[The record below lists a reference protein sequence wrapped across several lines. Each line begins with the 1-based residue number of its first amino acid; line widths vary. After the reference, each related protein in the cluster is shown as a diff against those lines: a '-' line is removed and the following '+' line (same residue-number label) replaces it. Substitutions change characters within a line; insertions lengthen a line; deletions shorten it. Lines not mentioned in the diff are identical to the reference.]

1 MDEQEKRPPKLLN
14 QLRELLRR
22 GAIGENIDEQEKRPP
37 KLLDQLRELL
47 KKKHYSYKTEQ
58 SYVQW
63 VKRYILFNN
72 KHHPKDM
79 GEQEITQFLSHLAVK
94 ENVSA
99 STQNQALC

>member
-1 MDEQEKRPPKLLN
+1 ME
-14 QLRELLRR
+14 
-22 GAIGENIDEQEKRPP
+22 EQEKRPP

-47 KKKHYSYKTEQ
+47 RIKHYSYKTEQ

-63 VKRYILFNN
+63 VKRYILFHN
-72 KHHPKDM
+72 KRHPKDM

-99 STQNQALC
+99 SLVGTLSSSDNIPIDLLKKLV